1 MRIFIGCLQYI
12 YGENIGTI
20 SSFNLKDVNSQHLS
34 NQVCQ
39 KKEELVI
46 EFEVICE
53 ALLHM
58 LAEREV
64 QVLPVFLRRSVWAE

>member
-1 MRIFIGCLQYI
+1 MFEGCLQYI

-39 KKEELVI
+39 KKEELMI
-46 EFEVICE
+46 LFKLICA
-53 ALLHM
+53 ALLHL

>member
-1 MRIFIGCLQYI
+1 MFEGCLQYI

-39 KKEELVI
+39 KKGEFVI
-46 EFEVICE
+46 QFKLICE
-53 ALLHM
+53 ALLHL
-58 LAEREV
+58 LAEGEV
-64 QVLPVFLRRSVWAE
+64 QVLPVLLRRSVWAE